1 MTGID
6 DLLAA
11 SAPRPLSDDPAV
23 RSHVTAMVTE
33 SRAPRRRHS
42 KLVLVIPAVGLGA
55 LALTGGALV
64 VNTIDTDVTVPLTI
78 TTVTGETVTCSAELG
93 AGAENFI
100 DDFALSAFVRDH
112 DWSNLGQ
119 RAYARA
125 TAAADPGTPEFSWI
139 EGLSQ
144 EVNEAIPTSLLGMGS
159 AWTTVGENC
168 ELR

>member
-6 DLLAA
+6 DLLSA
-11 SAPRPLSDDPAV
+11 SAPRPLSDDPTIRA
-23 RSHVTAMVTE
+23 HVTTMVTE
-33 SRAPRRRHS
+33 TRATRRRS
-42 KLVLVIPAVGLGA
+42 KLLLVIPAVGLGA

-78 TTVTGETVTCSAELG
+78 TTVTGETVTCSARLG

-100 DDFALSAFVRDH
+100 DDLALSAFVSNH

-125 TAAADPGTPEFSWI
+125 TAVAEPGTPEFRWI

-144 EVNEAIPTSLLGMGS
+144 EVNEAIPNSLLGMGS